1 MPITDKDSPIRIIAV
16 SSGKGG
22 VGKSTVSINLA
33 LAMAERSLNIGLLDA
48 DIYGSSLTNMLNTH
62 GQLSASNANSLV
74 PPTIHGIKCLSMSML
89 VENNQPIIWRG
100 PMLHGILQQFLTEV
114 DWGDIGYLLI
124 DMPPGTGDVLL
135 SLAELL
141 PRMEVILVTTP
152 NMNARAVASRAAA
165 ASIKLKVK
173 LQGVVENMSWFIG
186 RDGTRY
192 ALFGKGGGQQLA
204 DEYSVPLLA
213 QIPLY
218 HDPKNDSSED
228 GHTRSD
234 HVDSKHSDRGR
245 VADSDDFE
253 DSEAKPIMLNTSL
266 ENKIIDECKDAY
278 RKLAEKVVA
287 MKPSKIRKRELRL
300 H

>member
-1 MPITDKDSPIRIIAV
+1 MPITDKDSPTRIIAV

-48 DIYGSSLTNMLNTH
+48 DIYGSSLTNILNTRE
-62 GQLSASNANSLV
+62 QLSASNANSLV

-114 DWGDIGYLLI
+114 DWGDIDYLLI

-141 PRMEVILVTTP
+141 PRMEVVLVTTP
-152 NMNARAVASRAAA
+152 KRDARAVASRAAA

-173 LQGVVENMSWFIG
+173 LQGIVENMSWFIG
-186 RDGTRY
+186 RDGTKY
-192 ALFGKGGGQQLA
+192 TLFGKGGGQKLA

-218 HDPKNDSSED
+218 YDPKNDSLKD
-228 GHTRSD
+228 DHTKSD
-234 HVDSKHSDRGR
+234 HADSNHPGSDH
-245 VADSDDFE
+245 VADSD
-253 DSEAKPIMLNTSL
+253 DSEAKPIMLSAPL
-266 ENKIIDECKDAY
+266 ENEIADACKDAY